1 MPITKEQEKL
11 LMEMLKKKGDNH
23 MYEENRNQE
32 FDGNGNPENY
42 RSEEHKPNFIMTDAQ
57 EQPEGQGREEN
68 TQGVENQLHPEEVSQ
83 SQPQPEGVSRPQPEG
98 FTQSQPQSESLTQ
111 NQPRPESCGQSQN
124 QGQPE
129 RYGENVQPY
138 HQAYSENR
146 MQSEGSFQ
154 GQAAPGSNYHAA
166 SNNYQGASA
175 ANGGYYQ
182 QSQPHMENQGQG
194 GAFSH
199 GGPAY
204 QQMSGGPAGQSVTGQ
219 PQTGT
224 AGETKGKNGKK
235 RRSLFAKA
243 AGVTAAALLFGTV
256 SGGTMV
262 GINMLADSMKEET
275 YPQVSQSATLEGAA
289 PAADAPAGSGA
300 SQAGSALAM
309 DVSAIVENAM
319 PSIVAINNTMLYQ
332 SNSWFGMG
340 QTYEVPSSGSGIIV
354 GQNDEELLVVTNN
367 HVVEDSN
374 NLSVVFIDSTSVT
387 AAVKGTDAE
396 SDLAVVAVP
405 LSEIPTDTLS
415 QITVAKLGNSD
426 DLKVGQ
432 CVIAIGNALGYGQST
447 TVGWVSALDREVTTD
462 GGATTR
468 NLLQTDA
475 AINPG
480 NSGGALLNM
489 KGEVIGINAAKYS
502 STDVEGIGYAIP
514 ISKAED
520 IISSLMTKRTRST
533 AVEEGKEGYLG
544 IQGFTVEDTM
554 VKQLGMPS
562 GVFVSGIIEGGAASK
577 TDLREKD
584 VITKFDDQT
593 VRTMSALQDMLKY
606 YKEGET
612 VTMVVQSLENG
623 QYVERTIE
631 ITLEGRATLGEDS
644 RSSQG
649 RGQGK

>member
-1 MPITKEQEKL
+1 
-11 LMEMLKKKGDNH
+11 

-32 FDGNGNPENY
+32 FDGNGNPENH
-42 RSEEHKPNFIMTDAQ
+42 RSEGQVPNFIMTD
-57 EQPEGQGREEN
+57 PQGRSEDPGQTARDSQNIQIQPHTEN
-68 TQGVENQLHPEEVSQ
+68 RDQVQELENRGQTQEPENQGQAQIQEHYSQ
-83 SQPQPEGVSRPQPEG
+83 TQKQSDSYAQNIQPQPQTYNE
-98 FTQSQPQSESLTQ
+98 
-111 NQPRPESCGQSQN
+111 NQPRPEGSGQN
-124 QGQPE
+124 Q
-129 RYGENVQPY
+129 PY
-138 HQAYSENR
+138 PTNI
-146 MQSEGSFQ
+146 
-154 GQAAPGSNYHAA
+154 
-166 SNNYQGASA
+166 YQGAPT
-175 ANGGYYQ
+175 ANGGYY
-182 QSQPHMENQGQG
+182 HQGQPRPEDRSQNG
-194 GAFSH
+194 TFYQS
-199 GGPAY
+199 GPAY
-204 QQMSGGPAGQSVTGQ
+204 QQMSGGPTRQ
-219 PQTGT
+219 PQTGE
-224 AGETKGKNGKK
+224 GDKVKVKKGKK
-235 RRSLFAKA
+235 RQGLFAKA
-243 AGVTAAALLFGTV
+243 AGITAAALLFGTV

-262 GINMLADSMKEET
+262 GINMLSDSMKEET
-275 YPQVSQSATLEGAA
+275 YPQVSQSATLEGGA
-289 PAADAPAGSGA
+289 PAADIPGGSGSGA

-309 DVSAIVENAM
+309 DVSTIVENAM

-332 SNSWFGMG
+332 SNSWFGG
-340 QTYEVPSSGSGIIV
+340 SQTYEVPSSGSGIIV

-374 NLSVVFIDSTSVT
+374 SLSVVFIDSTAVS

-426 DLKVGQ
+426 ELKVGQ

-502 STDVEGIGYAIP
+502 STEVEGIGYAIP

-520 IISSLMTKRTRST
+520 IINSLMTKRTRST
-533 AVEEGKEGYLG
+533 VVEEGKEGYLG
-544 IQGFTVEDTM
+544 IQGFTVEDSM

-606 YKEGET
+606 YREGET

-623 QYVERTIE
+623 QYVERVIE
-631 ITLEGRATLGEDS
+631 ITLEGKSTLGE
-644 RSSQG
+644 SSQTIRG
-649 RGQGK
+649 RGQGN

>member
-1 MPITKEQEKL
+1 
-11 LMEMLKKKGDNH
+11 

-32 FDGNGNPENY
+32 FDGSGNPENH
-42 RSEEHKPNFIMTDAQ
+42 RSEERVPNFIMTDTQ
-57 EQPEGQGREEN
+57 SQSEGQSQTES
-68 TQGVENQLHPEEVSQ
+68 VSQNVQ
-83 SQPQPEGVSRPQPEG
+83 SQPHGEGQIQGQESHIQARNQPENNGQVQEPENHGQARSQSENYSQAQNQPENNG
-98 FTQSQPQSESLTQ
+98 QARSQSENYSQAQGQPGNYSQTPSQSETYSQIQSQPESRAQ
-111 NQPRPESCGQSQN
+111 GIQP
-124 QGQPE
+124 QP
-129 RYGENVQPY
+129 
-138 HQAYSENR
+138 QAYSGQ
-146 MQSEGSFQ
+146 QSQTAGSLN
-154 GQAAPGSNYHAA
+154 GQTYSANSNQ
-166 SNNYQGASA
+166 NGAG
-175 ANGGYYQ
+175 NGGYYQ
-182 QSQPHMENQGQG
+182 QGQNG
-194 GAFSH
+194 SFYH
-199 GGPAY
+199 NGPTY
-204 QQMSGGPAGQSVTGQ
+204 QQMSGSQAGQ
-219 PQTGT
+219 PQDETG
-224 AGETKGKNGKK
+224 NGARMKK
-235 RRSLFAKA
+235 SKKPRGLFSKA
-243 AGVTAAALLFGTV
+243 AGITAAALLFGTV

-262 GINMLADSMKEET
+262 GINMLADSMKEEA
-275 YPQVSQSATLEGAA
+275 YPQVSQSAILEGTA
-289 PAADAPAGSGA
+289 PAVDVPGSSGSGT

-309 DVSAIVENAM
+309 DVSTIVENAM

-332 SNSWFGMG
+332 SNSWFGQK

-374 NLSVVFIDSTSVT
+374 SLSVVFIDSTTVN

-396 SDLAVVAVP
+396 SDLAVVAIP
-405 LSEIPTDTLS
+405 LSEIPTDTFS

-426 DLKVGQ
+426 EMKVGQ

-502 STDVEGIGYAIP
+502 STEVEGIGYAIP

-520 IISSLMTKRTRST
+520 IINSLMTKRTRSA

-544 IQGFTVEDTM
+544 IQGFTVEDSM

-631 ITLEGRATLGEDS
+631 ITLGGRSTLGED
-644 RSSQG
+644 R
-649 RGQGK
+649 